1 MTRIDYKDYLNNE
14 KRSQKKKR
22 NIPFLKLFFIALF
35 VTILIAIS
43 PLFKVIWAITYTHF
57 FEKPVHV
64 NILFLGVDSVDHS
77 SRSDTI
83 IVVGISPDKKVAL
96 LSIPRDTRVEVP
108 GKGYTKINHAYA
120 YGGISLLKETIEKFM
135 GIKIDYYVKTDYQ
148 GFEKVIDK
156 LGGIE
161 INVEKRMYYIDKAGH
176 LYIDLKPGKQVLD
189 GKKAIQYVRFRH
201 DKLGDIGRIKRQQ
214 KFLNALAQKL
224 MKSGNVF
231 RSPSIIKDIFNALD
245 TNLDIKNSISLVN
258 MLTGIKREDIIFL
271 MLPGEPKYINGISYW
286 LPDMDKIKQI
296 VNEYFIPNGDKG
308 TPKVNNTQNPEIKLK
323 WNNIKIEILNGNGAP
338 GMAAKVS
345 KSLREKGITNIAK
358 IGNAGSFTYNKTEIL
373 YRKGFKIYAQEIAK
387 ILGVGI
393 CKEEEREGVDITIIV
408 GADYLK
414 L

>member
-1 MTRIDYKDYLNNE
+1 MTKIDYKDYLNNE

-161 INVEKRMYYIDKAGH
+161 INVEKRMYYIDKA
-176 LYIDLKPGKQVLD
+176 
-189 GKKAIQYVRFRH
+189 
-201 DKLGDIGRIKRQQ
+201 
-214 KFLNALAQKL
+214 
-224 MKSGNVF
+224 
-231 RSPSIIKDIFNALD
+231 
-245 TNLDIKNSISLVN
+245 
-258 MLTGIKREDIIFL
+258 
-271 MLPGEPKYINGISYW
+271 
-286 LPDMDKIKQI
+286 
-296 VNEYFIPNGDKG
+296 
-308 TPKVNNTQNPEIKLK
+308 
-323 WNNIKIEILNGNGAP
+323 
-338 GMAAKVS
+338 
-345 KSLREKGITNIAK
+345 
-358 IGNAGSFTYNKTEIL
+358 
-373 YRKGFKIYAQEIAK
+373 
-387 ILGVGI
+387 
-393 CKEEEREGVDITIIV
+393 
-408 GADYLK
+408 
-414 L
+414 